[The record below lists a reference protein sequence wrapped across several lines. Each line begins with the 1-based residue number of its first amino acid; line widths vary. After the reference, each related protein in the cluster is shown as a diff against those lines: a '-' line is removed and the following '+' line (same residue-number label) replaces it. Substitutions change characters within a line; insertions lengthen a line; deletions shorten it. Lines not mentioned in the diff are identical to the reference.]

1 MGPGSL
7 RTRGAPGE
15 GIAHNPGMHPTASQD
30 SAPDPGPFRADL
42 EDFLDA
48 LRVESGVSRNTTL
61 AYRRD
66 LVRFLSGLT
75 ELGVR
80 AWSEI
85 KPSHVL
91 DHLGSLRA
99 HGARESSVA
108 RALAAIRM
116 LFAHQLAEGR
126 LQRDPCALIAAPHL
140 ARYLPN
146 CLSIQEVDAL
156 LAAPGKDTWIDAR
169 DRALAEVL
177 YATGA
182 RVSEAVELVTTALEP
197 QLGVLRLTGKGD
209 KTRIVPLGE
218 RAAAALGT
226 WLETWRRG
234 LPGAASRDEVFLTRT
249 GRPMDRVTA
258 WRRIKALALRA
269 GIRANISPHSLRHSF
284 ASHLVAGGADL
295 RSVQEMLGHASIK
308 TTEIYTHLDAEQ
320 VRSVHRLFHPRG

>member
-1 MGPGSL
+1 MAGRDEEPDAL
-7 RTRGAPGE
+7 
-15 GIAHNPGMHPTASQD
+15 
-30 SAPDPGPFRADL
+30 DPGPFRADL

-48 LRVESGVSRNTTL
+48 LRVESGVSRNTSD

-66 LVRFLSGLT
+66 LVRFLARLVKGGT
-75 ELGVR
+75 RDWAAIG
-80 AWSEI
+80 
-85 KPSHVL
+85 PSDVL

-99 HGARESSVA
+99 LGSAESSVA
-108 RALAAIRM
+108 RSLAAVRM
-116 LFAHQLAEGR
+116 LFAHQIAEGR
-126 LQRDPCALIAAPHL
+126 LRRDPCALIAAPHL
-140 ARYLPN
+140 ARYLPS
-146 CLSIQEVDAL
+146 CLSIEQVDAL
-156 LAAPGKDTWIDAR
+156 LAAAGKDTWIDAR
-169 DRALAEVL
+169 DRALCEVL

-182 RVSEAVELVTTALEP
+182 RVSEAVGLETGALEP
-197 QLGVLRLTGKGD
+197 KLGVLRLTGKGD

-218 RAAAALGT
+218 SAADALTT

-234 LPGAASRDEVFLTRT
+234 LPGAASRDQVFLTRT

-269 GIRANISPHSLRHSF
+269 GIQSNISPHTLRHSF

-295 RSVQEMLGHASIK
+295 RSVQEMLGHASIR